1 MNSQKKRRFRRWL
14 QPGIGIKR
22 WLLLFAAGVILAAL
36 GLTFSWNSR
45 FIGIL
50 EESLFFMLYQ
60 WTGSYVYMAS
70 TFFGLGA
77 VAIGI
82 IAMFYATRRM
92 IAAVATALEPD
103 GALGI
108 MDVIYERRKLE
119 TGPHIVALG
128 GGTGLSVLLRG
139 IKEYTSNISA
149 IVTVADDGGSSGRLR
164 EGMGIVPPGDI
175 RNCLVALADT
185 EPIMESLFQY
195 RFQGESGLAGHSL
208 GNLFIAAMIEVA
220 GGDIEKALVQAN
232 KILRVQGKVIPS
244 THTSVRLSAVLE
256 NGAFV
261 TGESKIGHSPC
272 PIKEVKIEPSDV
284 TAPDEAIRALKRA
297 DVILLGPGSLFT
309 SIIPNLLVP
318 GIVATIRESTAPV
331 IYICNVM
338 TQPGETDHL
347 TALAH
352 LKALQQYIG
361 DNVIDIIVVNNGVP
375 SDELLARYLEEGAEP
390 VLVEK
395 EEIESLGVRVIE
407 ADLISVEDLV
417 RHDSEKL
424 SKLIRR
430 LVGQVKN
437 WRRG

>member
-1 MNSQKKRRFRRWL
+1 M
-14 QPGIGIKR
+14 
-22 WLLLFAAGVILAAL
+22 
-36 GLTFSWNSR
+36 
-45 FIGIL
+45 
-50 EESLFFMLYQ
+50 
-60 WTGSYVYMAS
+60 
-70 TFFGLGA
+70 
-77 VAIGI
+77 
-82 IAMFYATRRM
+82 
-92 IAAVATALEPD
+92 
-103 GALGI
+103 
-108 MDVIYERRKLE
+108 
-119 TGPHIVALG
+119 
-128 GGTGLSVLLRG
+128 
-139 IKEYTSNISA
+139 
-149 IVTVADDGGSSGRLR
+149 
-164 EGMGIVPPGDI
+164 
-175 RNCLVALADT
+175 
-185 EPIMESLFQY
+185 
-195 RFQGESGLAGHSL
+195 
-208 GNLFIAAMIEVA
+208 
-220 GGDIEKALVQAN
+220 
-232 KILRVQGKVIPS
+232 
-244 THTSVRLSAVLE
+244 
-256 NGAFV
+256 
-261 TGESKIGHSPC
+261 
-272 PIKEVKIEPSDV
+272 
-284 TAPDEAIRALKRA
+284 
-297 DVILLGPGSLFT
+297 ILLGPGSLFT